1 MRVLY
6 SVELG
11 NNYKISEN
19 QIDANYDIERV
30 YYKFALIEELENEKN
45 TIILSQS
52 LEEGLELKD
61 IIKIF
66 NMANTNSILI
76 IGEQYRDSSLLD
88 ELLNNRIYNGVF
100 KDDVDSDYIIHL
112 LNNERTIEEAKDYYC
127 IAPDSIP
134 NKEEMKNEKN
144 GKVNLFKIFKN

>member
-6 SVELG
+6 AIELG
-11 NNYKISEN
+11 NNDEIYGDSKE
-19 QIDANYDIERV
+19 ANYDIERV
-30 YYKFALIEELENEKN
+30 YYKFALIEELESEKN
-45 TIILSQS
+45 TIILSQT
-52 LEEGLELKD
+52 LEGGLELKD

-76 IGEQYRDSSLLD
+76 IGEQYRDSSLLG
-88 ELLNNRIYNGVF
+88 ELLYNGIYNGVF

-127 IAPDSIP
+127 IAPDPIP
-134 NKEEMKNEKN
+134 NKEEIKKEKN
-144 GKVNLFKIFKN
+144 SKVNLLKIFKN